1 MTHSYHMHRY
11 GASPAI
17 QCSSQLKAGEIAE
30 EVMRCNG
37 VWAITQKKQSKISRR
52 FIAYKT

>member
-1 MTHSYHMHRY
+1 MHRY